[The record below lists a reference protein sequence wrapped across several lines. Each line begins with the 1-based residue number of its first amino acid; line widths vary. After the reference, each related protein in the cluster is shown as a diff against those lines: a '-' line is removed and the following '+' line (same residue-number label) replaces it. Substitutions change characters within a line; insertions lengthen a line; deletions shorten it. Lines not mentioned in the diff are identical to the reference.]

1 MSRKK
6 SAARVLALQALYQH
20 DLLGDPFI
28 EEADAFFREAA
39 KHPEDVEIAAALFRG
54 CLEHREELD
63 RRIGAAAERWRLER
77 IATVDRAILRL
88 GAYEICC
95 TPDVPGKVAINEAI
109 RLAKKYSTADSG
121 GFVNGILDRI
131 MSETSQQSNVP
142 QRE

>member
-1 MSRKK
+1 MPF
-6 SAARVLALQALYQH
+6 
-20 DLLGDPFI
+20 GD
-28 EEADAFFREAA
+28 
-39 KHPEDVEIAAALFRG
+39 
-54 CLEHREELD
+54 EHREELD